1 MFCFKKSCTFT
12 ETNKRLSYEVR
23 KTFMLDAQPGL
34 KKGRYSVIM
43 TVKMIDETLHENAYS
58 NEEHEVNKL
67 IRLFGRKRDKT
78 VHFY

>member
-1 MFCFKKSCTFT
+1 
-12 ETNKRLSYEVR
+12 
-23 KTFMLDAQPGL
+23 MLDAQPGL

-43 TVKMIDETLHENAYS
+43 TVQMIDETLNENANC
-58 NEEHEVNKL
+58 NEEHGVNKL